1 MTAIQESPLSLTIPY
16 LAFTPAFMIF
26 TGYMIS
32 VKRLSALIGIIYGRL
47 FFKEKHIAMRLVG
60 AGLMLAGAVLIT
72 VWGK

>member
-1 MTAIQESPLSLTIPY
+1 MGLPQHFQRLANGSRPLI
-16 LAFTPAFMIF
+16 
-26 TGYMIS
+26 IS

-60 AGLMLAGAVLIT
+60 GGLMVAGAVLIT